1 MLKTNIDP
9 NDQEINYLE
18 AGVGNLPLFFFFF
31 LLLQFLCHSPHKAM
45 LNKIKY
51 D

>member
-31 LLLQFLCHSPHKAM
+31 SVAIAVPFSS
-45 LNKIKY
+45 
-51 D
+51 